1 MKETELA
8 KHFIGY
14 LSCYDLYFEV
24 DYYRSVDVVAIAEKY
39 SISAEVKTSFNFKVL
54 EQAIENSKHF
64 NYSYIAVPKTNDMYF
79 YIKLCED
86 YGLGL
91 LIYSDNI
98 NEVREW
104 VAPKLNR
111 HCNLSHLKKR
121 LSERNKQSVAGSKN
135 GESDKITAFG
145 VTKESAI
152 RFVKR
157 YGKDGCTIDDLING
171 ITHHYN
177 SNKAARVNLYNW
189 IKTGVINDLRIENK
203 KIYLNKPF

>member
-8 KHFIGY
+8 KYFIDY

-39 SISAEVKTSFNFKVL
+39 SISVEVKTSFNFKVL

-64 NYSYIAVPKTNDMYF
+64 NYSYIAVPRTNDMYF

-86 YGLGL
+86 YGIGL
-91 LIYSDNI
+91 LVYNDYI
-98 NEVREW
+98 NEVRERI
-104 VAPKLNR
+104 APKLNR
-111 HCNLSHLKKR
+111 HCNLIHLKKR

-171 ITHHYN
+171 ITHHYKTD
-177 SNKAARVNLYNW
+177 KAAKTSLYNW

-203 KIYLNKPF
+203 KIYLNEPF